1 MKDISTAEAYFL
13 CAVQQ
18 KGKIFGHDDSKI
30 ACLLSAVFDEMTK
43 CGLIEIAGTKLNITG
58 QEDILA
64 NCRPYLIPVYEH
76 LKETESLELKTIM
89 QDYNSGWSDR
99 RLNALTTAIGT
110 GLAER
115 GLATRAKLGL
125 FNGRVYFM
133 PYKTAVPS
141 LAAELLVNLLYQS
154 PVPARDG
161 FLWILLEK
169 SGCIPKDFSDIQL
182 HEISEKILAAIENTN
197 EQELAR
203 LNRFTEQLL
212 SMVKHYPI

>member
-30 ACLLSAVFDEMTK
+30 ACLLSAIFDEMTK

-58 QEDILA
+58 QEDMLA
-64 NCRPYLIPVYEH
+64 NCRPYLTPVYEH

-154 PVPARDG
+154 PVPAGDG

-182 HEISEKILAAIENTN
+182 HEISEKILAAIQDVNVP
-197 EQELAR
+197 ELAR